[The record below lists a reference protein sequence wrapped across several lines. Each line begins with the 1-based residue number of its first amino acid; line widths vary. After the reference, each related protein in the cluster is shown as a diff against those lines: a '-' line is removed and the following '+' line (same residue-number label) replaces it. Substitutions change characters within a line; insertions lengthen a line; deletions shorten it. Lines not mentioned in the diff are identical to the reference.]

1 MLIWYADKINK
12 LNKFLI
18 RTAAFLITLGE
29 SVSKYN
35 SKIISEAEYHS
46 KQSEYHSKQSDIYER
61 LSSNK

>member
-18 RTAAFLITLGE
+18 HTAAFLISFGE

-46 KQSEYHSKQSDIYER
+46 KQSDIYER